1 MAIAYFGIFPCKVR
15 ESLSNSELLAK
26 IKACNSAADCGFNQ
40 SMQRLDGIVQP
51 VYRLVESARDHGDSR
66 GDRNEWAAPAFRAAK
81 REPAR
86 SRDGAKNLAHAHA
99 RIVCSADCGRGCWF
113 VGCSRFPATSRTICG
128 LISLIYPREKKAR
141 RTGARRAK

>member
-66 GDRNEWAAPAFRAAK
+66 GIGMSERRP
-81 REPAR
+81 
-86 SRDGAKNLAHAHA
+86 L
-99 RIVCSADCGRGCWF
+99 F
-113 VGCSRFPATSRTICG
+113 VRPSENPPVVGTVRK
-128 LISLIYPREKKAR
+128 ISPMRMPE
-141 RTGARRAK
+141 